1 MCGSSCFLYLVK
13 RGYGVVF
20 QWWWETGG
28 EQEASLKEVWLSGY
42 TRPRE
47 FGTLDTSLA
56 SSWPWGSRRQKQKA
70 REYLPQSGYFRRGV
84 YSRWEGVYVRQ
95 NLKNKK
101 EESRVLGVQIVLG
114 AQGSK
119 LIQVGV
125 ALHQSIKVYRAAMQR
140 GLKWAS
146 GLLPAKASDHW
157 LFSEITWRDSVGSHF
172 VP

>member
-1 MCGSSCFLYLVK
+1 M
-13 RGYGVVF
+13 
-20 QWWWETGG
+20 
-28 EQEASLKEVWLSGY
+28 
-42 TRPRE
+42 
-47 FGTLDTSLA
+47 
-56 SSWPWGSRRQKQKA
+56 
-70 REYLPQSGYFRRGV
+70 

-140 GLKWAS
+140 GLK
-146 GLLPAKASDHW
+146 
-157 LFSEITWRDSVGSHF
+157 
-172 VP
+172 